1 MNRKLFVVDT
11 SVMLYDKTAIHQFFG
26 NDVVLPLCILEELDK
41 FKGKQGILGE
51 NARYI
56 NRYLDSLREMKK
68 NEDGWTLCEEH
79 DIRYK
84 FVIKSLKP
92 FIPEGLDSSCTDN
105 HIIACAKYLQ
115 ETQPDD
121 VVLLITKDINLRV
134 KCDAVG
140 IPAQDYYKDHLD
152 ENIDNLKGY
161 RELEVSPDIIN
172 EFYSSGGQDIQLPDD
187 DKCEQN
193 CFIVAKSSAGDGQSF
208 LGIKKK
214 NSIEKLKYE
223 MNGFITVE
231 PRNSEQR
238 FAIEALLDPAISL
251 VTLTGLAGSGKTF
264 LALMAG
270 LYKLQNGSR
279 GGATIKIPEEFSHLA
294 NGYDR
299 LVITRTLQPVGRDLG
314 YLPGTM
320 EDKMQPWLM
329 PILDNVRHAFKDI
342 SYFKMMIDQG
352 EIEVAPIPYIRGRT
366 FNNSLVLVDEAQN
379 ATIHELKTIITRI
392 GTGSKIVLLG
402 DIDQIDT
409 PYIDRQSS
417 GLSIVIDK
425 FRNSKLAAH
434 VNLSKGQ
441 RSDLASAAGM
451 IL

>member
-1 MNRKLFVVDT
+1 MSRKLFVVDT
-11 SVMLYDKTAIHQFFG
+11 SVMLYDKTAIHQFIG

-56 NRYLDSLREMKK
+56 NRYLDSLRGMEKD
-68 NEDGWTLCEEH
+68 EAGWTLCEQH

-92 FIPEGLDSSCTDN
+92 FIPEGLDASCTDN

-115 ETQPDD
+115 ELQPEN

-140 IPAQDYYKDHLD
+140 VPAQDYYKDHLD
-152 ENIDNLKGY
+152 EDIDNLRGY
-161 RELEVSPDIIN
+161 RDFDVESSLVDKFFANGKIAADSLEDSATFEENSFIIGKSPTTN
-172 EFYSSGGQDIQLPDD
+172 
-187 DKCEQN
+187 
-193 CFIVAKSSAGDGQSF
+193 QSF
-208 LGIKKK
+208 LGIHKS
-214 NSIEKLKYE
+214 NQINKLRFE
-223 MNGFITVE
+223 MDGFIKVE

-238 FAIEALLDPAISL
+238 FAIEALLDPKIPL

-270 LYKLQNGSR
+270 LYKLKSGSNGR
-279 GGATIKIPEEFSHLA
+279 HIKIPEEF
-294 NGYDR
+294 GYETGGYER

-314 YLPGTM
+314 YLPGSM

-329 PILDNVRHAFKDI
+329 PIFDNVRHAFKDL
-342 SYFKMMIDQG
+342 SYFKLMIEQG

-366 FNNSLVLVDEAQN
+366 FNKSLVLVDEAQN

-425 FRNSKLAAH
+425 FRNSNLAAH
-434 VNLSKGQ
+434 INLSKGQ
-441 RSDLASAAGM
+441 RSDLASAAGL

>member
-1 MNRKLFVVDT
+1 MSRKIFVVDT
-11 SVMLYDKTAIHQFFG
+11 SVMLYDKLAIHQFVG

-41 FKGKQGILGE
+41 FKEKQGILGE
-51 NARYI
+51 NARYV
-56 NRYLDSLREMKK
+56 NRYLDSLREMEK
-68 NEDGWTLCEEH
+68 DAVGWTLCEDY

-84 FVIKSLKP
+84 FVTKSLKP
-92 FIPEGLDSSCTDN
+92 FVPEGLDATYTDN

-115 ETQPDD
+115 ELQPSTI
-121 VVLLITKDINLRV
+121 VLLITKDINLRV

-140 IPAQDYYKDHLD
+140 VVAQDYYKDHVD
-152 ENIDNLKGY
+152 EDIDNLRGY
-161 RELEVSPDIIN
+161 RDFEVGPQLVDQFYESGKIEASMLDPDVVFEENSFII
-172 EFYSSGGQDIQLPDD
+172 G
-187 DKCEQN
+187 
-193 CFIVAKSSAGDGQSF
+193 KSSTTNQSF
-208 LGIKKK
+208 LGIHKA
-214 NSIEKLKYE
+214 NYIHKLRHE
-223 MNGFITVE
+223 MDGFIKVE

-238 FAIEALLDPAISL
+238 FAIEALLDPKIPL

-270 LYKLQNGSR
+270 LYKLRSGSQQR
-279 GGATIKIPEEFSHLA
+279 HIKIPEEFGHVLD
-294 NGYDR
+294 GYDR

-314 YLPGTM
+314 YLPGSL

-329 PILDNVRHAFKDI
+329 PILDNVRHAFKDLT
-342 SYFKMMIDQG
+342 YFKMMIEQG

-425 FRNSKLAAH
+425 FRNSNLAAH
-434 VNLSKGQ
+434 INLSKGQ
-441 RSDLASAAGM
+441 RSDLASAAGL